1 MENVTIRERTL
12 LHLSRFPNMNPNEIF
27 NVPFDLTQ
35 DGIASIL
42 GISRAHASLELK
54 KLKEAGRADDWL
66 AHIKGIGSKRKAYYL
81 LPDGFAEAE
90 QLKKR
95 FESSGIMIDALL
107 DMKRCDPDVMWES
120 LSTKDRETFGL
131 ACVFRVSI
139 PRKTLPETNTGVIP
153 SDFFGMISISDNVR
167 EKYLS
172 VVDPKKTATWH
183 SRAADWWMDYD
194 DDQER
199 LFHLVKAGRNTEAC
213 KLLVKR
219 SEEFLGNP
227 NEDLF
232 TIVKD
237 IVIIPKYT
245 ESIYSIRSKLAIE
258 CNDAKDAL
266 DCAAVLDAFSGDE
279 PTLIRAEADIISGH
293 TEKALAS
300 ASKIFEE
307 KESARSALIV
317 AKCLFIMERWDD
329 ADAFLGSA
337 YKAISTDGNVTRID
351 EILFLRAGIAYR
363 RGKIDETLSYLNKA
377 SSVCKKDI
385 LKERIATAISN
396 IRDGKEVRF
405 N

>member
-1 MENVTIRERTL
+1 
-12 LHLSRFPNMNPNEIF
+12 MNPNEIF

-54 KLKEAGRADDWL
+54 KLKEGGKADDWL

-81 LPDGFAEAE
+81 LPEGFSEAE

-95 FESSGIMIDALL
+95 FESSGVMIDALL

-120 LSTKDRETFGL
+120 LSVKDRETFGL

-139 PRKTLPETNTGVIP
+139 PRKTLPDTNTGVIP

-232 TIVKD
+232 AIVKE
-237 IVIIPKYT
+237 IIIIPKYT
-245 ESIYSIRSKLAIE
+245 ESVYSIRSKLAID

-266 DCAAVLDAFSGDE
+266 GCAKILDEYGGDE
-279 PTLIRAEADIISGH
+279 PALIRAEADIISGK
-293 TEKALAS
+293 TDKALTV

-307 KESARSALIV
+307 NGSARSALIV
-317 AKCLFIMERWDD
+317 AKCLFIMNRWDD
-329 ADAFLGSA
+329 ADTFLDSA
-337 YKAISTDGNVTRID
+337 YKAITADGNVTRVD

-363 RGKIDETLSYLNKA
+363 KGKKDETLSYLNKA

-385 LKERIATAISN
+385 LKERIATAIDN
-396 IRDGKEVRF
+396 IKEGREVRF

>member
-1 MENVTIRERTL
+1 
-12 LHLSRFPNMNPNEIF
+12 MNPNEIF

-54 KLKEAGRADDWL
+54 KLKEAGKADDWL

-81 LPDGFAEAE
+81 LPEGFTEAE

-120 LSTKDRETFGL
+120 LSIKDRETFGL

-139 PRKTLPETNTGVIP
+139 PRKTLPDTSTGVIP

-232 TIVKD
+232 SIVKE
-237 IVIIPKYT
+237 IIIIPKYT
-245 ESIYSIRSKLAIE
+245 ESVYSIRSKLAID

-266 DCAAVLDAFSGDE
+266 DCAKTLNEFGGDE
-279 PTLIRAEADIISGH
+279 PALIRAEADIISGK
-293 TEKALAS
+293 TDKALAV
-300 ASKIFEE
+300 ASKIFED
-307 KESARSALIV
+307 KGSARSALIV
-317 AKCLFIMERWDD
+317 AKCLFIMDRWDD
-329 ADAFLGSA
+329 ADAFLDSA
-337 YKAISTDGNVTRID
+337 YKAITADGNVTRVD

-363 RGKIDETLSYLNKA
+363 KGKKDETLSYLNKA

-396 IRDGKEVRF
+396 IKEGKEVRF